1 MRTTHEIL
9 VRTKAASRALAS
21 VGRADK
27 ERLLL
32 CMADSLLAH
41 EGDILAANARDMAAS
56 AGVIT
61 PVMADRLLLTDKR
74 IAGMAQ
80 GCGMWRTCPTR
91 SARYCRK
98 SRALT
103 AWSSARCGF
112 RSVRSQSFTKAA
124 PM

>member
-1 MRTTHEIL
+1 MSMQTTHEIL

-21 VGRADK
+21 VGQADK

-56 AGVIT
+56 AGIIT

-80 GCGMWRTCPTR
+80 GVRDVAHLPTR

-98 SRALT
+98 SRAPT

-112 RSVRSQSFTKAA
+112 RSV
-124 PM
+124 

>member
-1 MRTTHEIL
+1 MSMQTTHEIL

-21 VGRADK
+21 VGQADK

-56 AGVIT
+56 AGIIT

-80 GCGMWRTCPTR
+80 GVRDVAHLPDPVGEVLSEVTRPNGM
-91 SARYCRK
+91 
-98 SRALT
+98 
-103 AWSSARCGF
+103 
-112 RSVRSQSFTKAA
+112 AA